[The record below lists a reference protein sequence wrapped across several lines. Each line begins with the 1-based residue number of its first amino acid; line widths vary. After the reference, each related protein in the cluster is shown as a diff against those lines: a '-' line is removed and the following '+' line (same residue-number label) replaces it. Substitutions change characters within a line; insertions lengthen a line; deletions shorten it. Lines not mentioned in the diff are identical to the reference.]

1 MGTWCTEGVKRSRA
15 EHRREEDE
23 RERRIYYK
31 KKVEHERKCEAKNIC
46 PECGQKIIKE
56 KKSRHVVR
64 VSLPDKDKQLEQL
77 KAELAKH
84 RWIPVS
90 ERLPVLIDDNGY
102 KYSSKV
108 EIIYNGMIIEAT
120 FSEHHN
126 QWFADY
132 GGTTIVMSASLV
144 THWKPIILPKEAG
157 KSNCLN
163 LDDITELYHSG
174 ECPKSKLCIK
184 KEGE

>member
-1 MGTWCTEGVKRSRA
+1 MAKRKERDCSKCPIERIELEIRQCGFDCEGGLLEYHRGYIALLARA
-15 EHRREEDE
+15 
-23 RERRIYYK
+23 
-31 KKVEHERKCEAKNIC
+31 
-46 PECGQKIIKE
+46 
-56 KKSRHVVR
+56 
-64 VSLPDKDKQLEQL
+64 KQLQS
-77 KAELAKH
+77 ELAKY

-90 ERLPVLIDDNGY
+90 EGLPELIDDNGY

-144 THWKPIILPKEAG
+144 THWRPIILP
-157 KSNCLN
+157 
-163 LDDITELYHSG
+163 
-174 ECPKSKLCIK
+174 P
-184 KEGE
+184 KEGEKDVD